1 MNEDDAPTGEG
12 EPEANEP
19 SKKPGKARKAAK
31 TSKAAAKRS
40 SGQPAGNLGDAEN
53 DKAQSQE
60 VAASGDEFGQSA
72 LDDTTS
78 DDLTSVA
85 TTDDVESDTGT
96 AEDATAPVET
106 GEGDQDVQSVIVGS
120 AAPDAFAWLGVTA
133 RRIRDAVFV
142 MPSMPDW
149 TAYGAC
155 PECGKQIIKS
165 GQRFCTQ
172 CRNRLTSDGSLRPP
186 GLDTN
191 QRRAWGLAAAVV
203 ALLVIVAAATSSGS
217 SSPISSSTFPTTP
230 PDTTPI
236 QDTQPSE
243 PPTTAAPTTPA
254 GTQIPESQLAVGD
267 CFAFV
272 GQPNAVNDAQPK
284 TQVDKV
290 PCDGPHPFETVAV
303 LTYPGGLSDP
313 FPGAETV
320 DASASS
326 QCSSRYTSYT
336 QGTSLSVSSSY
347 TFPSAA
353 SWPTGDRTIVCY
365 LHDSSGALLTSPV
378 GGTTTTTAP
387 PAAAQQSTING
398 DNVNAR
404 TGPGTN
410 YPSITALNAGNQV
423 SISCTTQG
431 ENVNGNSQWDQTS
444 INGQTG
450 YVADVYVNSN
460 GASFPSC

>member
-1 MNEDDAPTGEG
+1 MNNDDAPPDEG
-12 EPEANEP
+12 KPEASEP
-19 SKKPGKARKAAK
+19 SKKPAKPRKAAK
-31 TSKAAAKRS
+31 TSKAVAKRS
-40 SGQPAGNLGDAEN
+40 SGKPTGKPGDTER
-53 DKAQSQE
+53 DQTQTQE
-60 VAASGDEFGQSA
+60 TAASGDAPDQSA
-72 LDDTTS
+72 LDDAQTEGPADSATS
-78 DDLTSVA
+78 DESTVEH
-85 TTDDVESDTGT
+85 TTTPLETDQDSEGTKPDVEE
-96 AEDATAPVET
+96 A
-106 GEGDQDVQSVIVGS
+106 
-120 AAPDAFAWLGVTA
+120 VTA
-133 RRIRDAVFV
+133 TPGERLAAKVREISNAVLV
-142 MPSMPDW
+142 APSMPDW

-155 PECGKQIIKS
+155 PECGKQIITS

-172 CRNRLTSDGSLRPP
+172 CRNRLTSDGAPRPA
-186 GLDTN
+186 GLDAN

-203 ALLVIVAAATSSGS
+203 ALLVIIAAATSSGS
-217 SSPISSSTFPTTP
+217 SSPISSSTFPTNP
-230 PDTTPI
+230 PDTTPV

-254 GTQIPESQLAVGD
+254 GTQIPESQLAAGD

-303 LTYPGGLSDP
+303 LTYPGGLSDA

-326 QCSSRYTSYT
+326 QCSSRYASYT
-336 QGTSLSVSSSY
+336 QGTSLNIISSY
-347 TFPSAA
+347 TFPSAT

-378 GGTTTTTAP
+378 GGTTTTTTP

-398 DNVNAR
+398 DNVNVR

-410 YPSITALNAGNQV
+410 YPIITALNAGNQV